1 MTIEE
6 AKQALS
12 RVVECSERAGKCLP
26 GNCLQC
32 KLRVDLTEEIA
43 AIKVALGCI
52 GMVQEVIGFSGTEE
66 QK

>member
-6 AKQALS
+6 ARQILS

-32 KLRVDLTEEIA
+32 KLRFDPPEEVG

-52 GMVQEVIGFSGTEE
+52 GMVQEVIGYADENT
-66 QK
+66 

>member
-6 AKQALS
+6 ARQTLS
-12 RVVECSERAGKCLP
+12 HVVECSERAGKCLP

-32 KLRVDLTEEIA
+32 HLRVDITEEID

-52 GMVQEVIGFSGTEE
+52 GMVQEVIGYANENT
-66 QK
+66 